1 MKPKVGW
8 KKFYADIMKYYGTGY
23 GAILGRFS
31 GIINLALLGSTYLL
45 VKGFEL
51 SFMQSIVVGIAL
63 LVFILISGYVYI
75 KLGMLKAE
83 TASIFLENPQ
93 QVEMYHQLQRI
104 EAKLDKILPKE
115 ESEETKEFKEFFQ

>member
-45 VKGFEL
+45 VKGLNYL
-51 SFMQSIVVGIAL
+51 SCNLLL
-63 LVFILISGYVYI
+63 LV
-75 KLGMLKAE
+75 LG
-83 TASIFLENPQ
+83 F
-93 QVEMYHQLQRI
+93 
-104 EAKLDKILPKE
+104 
-115 ESEETKEFKEFFQ
+115 